1 MLNSPI
7 ESQGLRKMTEKLLD
21 GSPDLEQAKKDKK
34 KLEKLKLEEVSALF
48 WKLLQPYLPEIRG
61 MKNSI

>member
-7 ESQGLRKMTEKLLD
+7 DSQGLRKMTEKLLD
-21 GSPDLEQAKKDKK
+21 GSPDLEQAKKEKK
-34 KLEKLKLEEVSALF
+34 KLEKLKAEEVSALF

-61 MKNSI
+61 MKSP

>member
-1 MLNSPI
+1 MVNFPI

-21 GSPDLEQAKKDKK
+21 GSPDLEQAQKEKK
-34 KLEKLKLEEVSALF
+34 KLEKLKLEEVSGLF

-61 MKNSI
+61 MKIP

>member
-1 MLNSPI
+1 
-7 ESQGLRKMTEKLLD
+7 MTEKLLD

-48 WKLLQPYLPEIRG
+48 WKLLQPYLPEKGG
-61 MKNSI
+61 MKSSI

>member
-1 MLNSPI
+1 
-7 ESQGLRKMTEKLLD
+7 MTEKLLD

>member
-1 MLNSPI
+1 
-7 ESQGLRKMTEKLLD
+7 MTEKLLD

-48 WKLLQPYLPEIRG
+48 WKLLQPYLPEKRG

>member
-1 MLNSPI
+1 MSND
-7 ESQGLRKMTEKLLD
+7 KLLD
-21 GSPDLEQAKKDKK
+21 ERQDLEQALNGKK
-34 KLEKLKLEEVSALF
+34 KLEKLKIEEVSTLF